1 MERLSDDII
10 LKAWEVGADRGSVD
24 RPLALL
30 WAGGINA
37 DQDFAD
43 LPLAIV
49 DRHLLELRAKTF
61 GDTLPC
67 MASCP
72 ECEEA
77 LEMELSAQSLLNG
90 LSASP
95 PGTEDVTL
103 GNHHFHV
110 RPVTSRDMADI
121 SECLSLDEVKT
132 MLRKRICGMRTDEIP
147 LEILP
152 DLDSIIEARESYNEI
167 ALTLNCINCA
177 HTWTEILDIGGF
189 FWTELEAHAMRL
201 LSEISE
207 IARAFSW
214 SEQEILALSP
224 HRRRAYLTLARMG

>member
-1 MERLSDDII
+1 MERLSDDLI

-30 WAGGINA
+30 WAGGIRT

-43 LPLAIV
+43 LPLALV

-67 MASCP
+67 MTRCP
-72 ECEEA
+72 ECEEI
-77 LEMELSAQSLLNG
+77 LEMELSAQTLLNG

-95 PGTEDVTL
+95 PEAENVAL
-103 GNHHFHV
+103 GSHHFHV
-110 RPVTSRDMADI
+110 RPVTSHDIADI
-121 SECLSLDEVKT
+121 SRCPSLEEAKAL
-132 MLRKRICGMRTDEIP
+132 LRKRICGVLTDEIP
-147 LEILP
+147 TEILP
-152 DLDSIIEARESYNEI
+152 DLDSLIETRESSNEI
-167 ALTLNCINCA
+167 ALTLNCINCT
-177 HTWTEILDIGGF
+177 HIWTEILDIGGF
-189 FWTELEAHAMRL
+189 FWTELEAQAMRL

-214 SEQEILALSP
+214 SEGDILALPP
-224 HRRRAYLTLARMG
+224 HRRRTYLTLARAG